1 MSTLPSPC
9 PQSGW
14 LAGYAPR
21 AGKPL
26 GARAPPLFKSAGGGS
41 VAPGRAVPGGSVRA
55 VRGNYRKCREKPW
68 SFPIWSWRRRRARC
82 RWPGGAEPGAER
94 GRGDSTRLCRA
105 SALSPSRA
113 GWARGPAPAPLG
125 WPRPAP
131 PLRELPSAPREL
143 GPFEPPLGLL
153 WPPSTTPSPGAS
165 PLIPRA
171 AAPRRVPPQWQRDR
185 TRQFRGSSDCLM

>member
-1 MSTLPSPC
+1 MPTAGNPLFNTFGFMSTLPSPC
-9 PQSGW
+9 PQSSW

-68 SFPIWSWRRRRARC
+68 SFPIWSRRRRRARC
-82 RWPGGAEPGAER
+82 QLPGGAEPGAER
-94 GRGDSTRLCRA
+94 GRGDSTRLCPA

-131 PLRELPSAPREL
+131 PLRELSRPLLASWGRSSRSSASSGPGPRALPQAPRL
-143 GPFEPPLGLL
+143 
-153 WPPSTTPSPGAS
+153 
-165 PLIPRA
+165 
-171 AAPRRVPPQWQRDR
+171 
-185 TRQFRGSSDCLM
+185 

>member
-68 SFPIWSWRRRRARC
+68 SFPIWSWRKRRARC

-105 SALSPSRA
+105 SALSPSRPS
-113 GWARGPAPAPLG
+113 RVAP
-125 WPRPAP
+125 PRPAP

-153 WPPSTTPSPGAS
+153 WPPVHEPF
-165 PLIPRA
+165 
-171 AAPRRVPPQWQRDR
+171 PRRLASDPSGCGAPENPPHWQRDR
-185 TRQFRGSSDCLM
+185 SRQFRGSSDCLM